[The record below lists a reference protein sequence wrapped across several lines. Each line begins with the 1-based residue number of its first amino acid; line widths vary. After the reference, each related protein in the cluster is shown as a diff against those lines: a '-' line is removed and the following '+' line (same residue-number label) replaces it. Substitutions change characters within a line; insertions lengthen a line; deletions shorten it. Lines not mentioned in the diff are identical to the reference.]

1 MYSQIFPFLLIVK
14 YKKLCWLT
22 GFSMFC
28 DDYNYGN
35 LNPTTSVPPI
45 HDHLTTLLPMS
56 DTGGESTVLSITT
69 TKPAASSVQVQ
80 NSANATT
87 LVIATQAPSTP
98 SYVQEIETT
107 VSNDATGVSTPAHS
121 TVTHTPQQGATTSYP
136 ATATDAILTSSEV
149 PTVSPPQ
156 WIDLTSSLPSQTT
169 SISISSST
177 VHSTTP
183 ISVSVN
189 NDGSSG
195 INSSLITSLLPQIVN
210 EDSPT
215 TVHNL
220 TSVPEQQSD
229 VSSISTI
236 NVRYIT

>member
-1 MYSQIFPFLLIVK
+1 
-14 YKKLCWLT
+14 
-22 GFSMFC
+22 MFC

-35 LNPTTSVPPI
+35 LNPTTSVPAI

-107 VSNDATGVSTPAHS
+107 VSNDATGVSTTAHS
-121 TVTHTPQQGATTSYP
+121 TVTHIPQQGAATSYP
-136 ATATDAILTSSEV
+136 ATDADVILTSTEV
-149 PTVSPPQ
+149 PTVSTPQ
-156 WIDLTSSLPSQTT
+156 TIDLTSSLPSQTT
-169 SISISSST
+169 AVIIGSST
-177 VHSTTP
+177 VHSTSP
-183 ISVSVN
+183 ISTSAN
-189 NDGSSG
+189 NDGNNG

-210 EDSPT
+210 EDPST
-215 TVHNL
+215 TIHNL
-220 TSVPEQQSD
+220 TSIPVLQTGVIST
-229 VSSISTI
+229 STI
-236 NVRYIT
+236 NVR

>member
-1 MYSQIFPFLLIVK
+1 
-14 YKKLCWLT
+14 
-22 GFSMFC
+22 MFC

-35 LNPTTSVPPI
+35 LNPTTSVPAI

-56 DTGGESTVLSITT
+56 DSGGESNVMSITT
-69 TKPAASSVQVQ
+69 IKPAASSFPVQ
-80 NSANATT
+80 NSTNATT
-87 LVIATQAPSTP
+87 LVFATQAPSTP

-107 VSNDATGVSTPAHS
+107 VSNDATGASTPVYS
-121 TVTHTPQQGATTSYP
+121 TVTNIPQQGATTSYP
-136 ATATDAILTSSEV
+136 STNADVILTSTEV
-149 PTVSPPQ
+149 PTVSSTQ

-169 SISISSST
+169 SISVSSST
-177 VHSTTP
+177 VNATTP
-183 ISVSVN
+183 TSVSAN
-189 NDGSSG
+189 NDGNSG